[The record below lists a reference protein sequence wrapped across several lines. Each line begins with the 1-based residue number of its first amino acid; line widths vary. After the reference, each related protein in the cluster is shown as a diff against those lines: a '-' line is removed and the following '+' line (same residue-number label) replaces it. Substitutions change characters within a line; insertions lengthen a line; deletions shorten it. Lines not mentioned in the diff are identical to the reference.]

1 MRETVIE
8 VEYPL
13 VESQLK
19 ELDEQLEK
27 AIHQLNWTSEG
38 MHRVHI
44 FYVHPANKHVECDY
58 KQIDFYGHSA
68 VQTMSSNLLTIS
80 FALVL
85 LSTLRETS

>member
-38 MHRVHI
+38 KKVLYFYIYQLHHLHMYSVVNVHTYLYMHVH
-44 FYVHPANKHVECDY
+44 V
-58 KQIDFYGHSA
+58 A
-68 VQTMSSNLLTIS
+68 VSTVSSLPLKMVNN
-80 FALVL
+80 
-85 LSTLRETS
+85 